1 MKFINGGDSIM
12 ENKETVL
19 KEKLEALMK
28 KMEAD
33 KAFGEGLLACEDM
46 KSAVQYLKE
55 NGMAFNEEELLEL
68 SQNSGGIGDTVKKLL
83 TEDELEAASGGYAGI
98 DDFIAW
104 LSKKVSKKLGDIL
117 K

>member
-1 MKFINGGDSIM
+1 M
-12 ENKETVL
+12 ENEKAVL

-46 KSAVQYLKE
+46 KAAMQYLKE
-55 NGMAFNEEELLEL
+55 NGMAFSEEELLEL
-68 SQNSGGIGDTVKKLL
+68 SQNSGDIGTVKKLL
-83 TEDELEAASGGYAGI
+83 TEDELEAASGGGALI
-98 DDFIAW
+98 DKFIKW
-104 LSKKVSKKLGDIL
+104 LTKKSVDKAKDIL